1 MPSRST
7 DPPQALKTMLDDAR
21 KAYLDTLQ
29 ACDRAVRRG
38 DDSALDALQRDAAN
52 RFAVLEQLAQQ
63 WLLRAARHTLWTMPD
78 LAAHPSTKQPPHQ

>member
-1 MPSRST
+1 MPSPST
-7 DPPQALKTMLDDAR
+7 DPLHALKTMLDDAR

-52 RFAVLEQLAQQ
+52 RFAVLQHLAQQ
-63 WLLRAARHTLWTMPD
+63 WPLRAARHTLWTMPD
-78 LAAHPSTKQPPHQ
+78 PAAHPSAKQPPHQ